1 MKNVLLSFL
10 IVAFAFA
17 GYAQHT
23 QFTGPNKRL
32 QVKQT
37 TLNPAEGL
45 VGSALIPGQKLYDF
59 DIIGYTWN
67 DLQALNYGNVM
78 QRMWAYSDGTVG
90 SSWLCAGENDDP
102 DRGAGYNYY
111 DGNNWGEPDWHVGPD
126 DRMGSPSYAP
136 YGPEGEI
143 ISLYRYAVGA
153 GPIYFYIRE
162 TKGEG
167 DWEELELLPPDG
179 VSLVWHSMITSGEN
193 FEYIHL
199 LALTY
204 DAAYNGQEHALLYY
218 RSSDGGQTWDIS
230 EQVIDGLGPDY
241 FADINSLSYAW
252 ANPVG
257 STIAF
262 TYGFDEF
269 GGRIFKST
277 DNGDSWTII
286 PVFDSPFSG
295 IDPPETSDRFGCG
308 VGTSA
313 IALDSQGKAH
323 VAFSR
328 MVKNFQPDGV
338 YYEPFTDGMIY
349 WNEDMP
355 VLDTTTISANTME
368 YLEEGGYLMGW
379 VIGDETYEIPD
390 GQPNYANALCAFPQ
404 FSLDAQ
410 DNMFVAYCSL
420 APGFSNGTFDYRHVI
435 LNRSFDGGNSWVGQ
449 IDLNTDL
456 LFVFSECVFPMMA
469 PLIDDMVHVTYQE
482 DNEPGINQWLANHDP
497 VENRIHHM
505 AIPTSSLVGVNPNV
519 EVSNFEVSQVY
530 PNPSSGQVGINLKL
544 DRSSEVSIV
553 IMNVM
558 GQQVQSLNSK
568 AFEAGSH
575 PFNFDVSDLDAGVY
589 YLSVTSGEQQ
599 ITRKFVIQ

>member
-1 MKNVLLSFL
+1 
-10 IVAFAFA
+10 
-17 GYAQHT
+17 
-23 QFTGPNKRL
+23 
-32 QVKQT
+32 
-37 TLNPAEGL
+37 
-45 VGSALIPGQKLYDF
+45 
-59 DIIGYTWN
+59 
-67 DLQALNYGNVM
+67 
-78 QRMWAYSDGTVG
+78 
-90 SSWLCAGENDDP
+90 
-102 DRGAGYNYY
+102 
-111 DGNNWGEPDWHVGPD
+111 
-126 DRMGSPSYAP
+126 
-136 YGPEGEI
+136 
-143 ISLYRYAVGA
+143 
-153 GPIYFYIRE
+153 
-162 TKGEG
+162 
-167 DWEELELLPPDG
+167 
-179 VSLVWHSMITSGEN
+179 
-193 FEYIHL
+193 
-199 LALTY
+199 
-204 DAAYNGQEHALLYY
+204 
-218 RSSDGGQTWDIS
+218 
-230 EQVIDGLGPDY
+230 
-241 FADINSLSYAW
+241 
-252 ANPVG
+252 
-257 STIAF
+257 
-262 TYGFDEF
+262 
-269 GGRIFKST
+269 
-277 DNGDSWTII
+277 
-286 PVFDSPFSG
+286 
-295 IDPPETSDRFGCG
+295 
-308 VGTSA
+308 
-313 IALDSQGKAH
+313 
-323 VAFSR
+323 
-328 MVKNFQPDGV
+328 
-338 YYEPFTDGMIY
+338 
-349 WNEDMP
+349 
-355 VLDTTTISANTME
+355 
-368 YLEEGGYLMGW
+368 MGW

-390 GQPNYANALCAFPQ
+390 GQPNYENALCAFPQ